1 MRRPTTSSKATR
13 VSKSTF
19 ISSSAATSIQICCPA
34 ASRTPR
40 CVTFSSSMGR
50 LRESPHAV
58 LCRMSE
64 SIALGTDE
72 LIFERQDAVAWLI
85 FNRPASRNAM
95 TWAMYEGLFRAC
107 ELVDADAGLRAF
119 VLRGAG
125 DKAFVA
131 GTDIAQFQAFST
143 AADALNYERNVNR
156 YASRLEAVQ
165 KPTIAMI
172 RGYCVGGGAA
182 IAMACD

>member
-1 MRRPTTSSKATR
+1 
-13 VSKSTF
+13 
-19 ISSSAATSIQICCPA
+19 
-34 ASRTPR
+34 
-40 CVTFSSSMGR
+40 
-50 LRESPHAV
+50 
-58 LCRMSE
+58 MSE

-125 DKAFVA
+125 DRAFVD

-143 AADALNYERNVNR
+143 AADALNYERNDNR
-156 YASRLEAVQ
+156 YASRL
-165 KPTIAMI
+165 
-172 RGYCVGGGAA
+172 
-182 IAMACD
+182 